1 MQGVLTGGGVICV
14 YLYNLLLSP
23 PGRLSSSTITQ
34 KSKHSLHLFA
44 ALISFMSLSSSSASV
59 EKPTSTTMAKTAHNE
74 RLDVPQPQTRRTS
87 VPNVPA
93 FAEHGPLVDHKIP
106 QANAVQQEPDLAWS
120 RIRHFLRE
128 PLSEFF
134 GVFILILFGDG
145 VVAQVVL
152 SGGTKGDYQSI
163 SWGWGLGVMLG
174 VYTSGISGAHLNPA
188 VTFANCVFRKFP
200 WRKFPVYMLAQL
212 LGAMVASAI
221 VYANYKSAIDVFEGG
236 PDIRTVGLK
245 TSTAG
250 IFCTYP
256 AEFMTKTGQFF
267 SEFIASTLLMFLIY
281 ALKDDGNI
289 GAGNLTPLCLF
300 FVIFGI
306 GACFGWETGYAINL
320 ARDFG
325 PRLVSYMIGYGHGV
339 WSAGGYYFWV
349 SYFAESACQAT
360 ESNYF
365 CRFLWLLPSVAALS
379 EAGSTT
385 PSFSPVKAQST
396 LPTWACSAWLSQ
408 SDRFGQTL
416 TTVRARCDLDGS
428 VNQVEFRTGAGSAEG
443 A

>member
-1 MQGVLTGGGVICV
+1 MG
-14 YLYNLLLSP
+14 N
-23 PGRLSSSTITQ
+23 ITHQ
-34 KSKHSLHLFA
+34 EHL
-44 ALISFMSLSSSSASV
+44 
-59 EKPTSTTMAKTAHNE
+59 N
-74 RLDVPQPQTRRTS
+74 VPQDQRRRTS
-87 VPNVPA
+87 VPDVSA

-106 QANAVQQEPDLAWS
+106 QADAVQQEPDLAWS

-174 VYTSGISGAHLNPA
+174 VYTAGISGAHLNPA
-188 VTFANCVFRKFP
+188 VTLSNAIFRKFP
-200 WRKFPVYMLAQL
+200 WRKFPIYMLAQT
-212 LGAMVASAI
+212 LGAMAASAI

-236 PDIRTVGLK
+236 PNIRTVGGP

-256 AEFMTKTGQFF
+256 APFMTKTGQFF
-267 SEFIASTLLMFLIY
+267 SEFIASTILMFLIY
-281 ALKDDGNI
+281 ALKDDANI
-289 GAGNLTPLCLF
+289 GAGNLTPLALF

-349 SYFAESACQAT
+349 PMVAPFCGCAFGGWLYDMFLFTGESPINTPYMGLKRLVQPKRSVW
-360 ESNYF
+360 SNTYK
-365 CRFLWLLPSVAALS
+365 
-379 EAGSTT
+379 GD
-385 PSFSPVKAQST
+385 
-396 LPTWACSAWLSQ
+396 SQ
-408 SDRFGQTL
+408 
-416 TTVRARCDLDGS
+416 V
-428 VNQVEFRTGAGSAEG
+428 
-443 A
+443 